1 TGTRLFLL
9 TYVTLSV
16 ITFTFA
22 MKSAVLWSVIPFVVA
37 SLSIYA
43 LCTEKHKYL
52 YPFLIVSSVHIV
64 LCIMV
69 VLIIITFTA
78 ASYGTFRQIV

>member
-1 TGTRLFLL
+1 MT
-9 TYVTLSV
+9 
-16 ITFTFA
+16 
-22 MKSAVLWSVIPFVVA
+22 SAIFWSVVPVVVT

-52 YPFLIVSSVHIV
+52 YPFLIVSSVHII
-64 LCIMV
+64 LCIVV

-78 ASYGTFRQIV
+78 ASYSTFRQIVGKY